1 MNLFISL
8 LFLFLVPSNAWGWVP
23 HEYPALF
30 THQLGRIFFLIAFV
44 LLLWAFLKNRLYKQK
59 GWKYFFLSVIFFI
72 VWDLAVFIGRIAES
86 WIDSSHIIG
95 GSEGWEYFKRY
106 MSIEGKEYVYYI
118 ARLDYLLLN
127 FAMLLFY
134 IGLRGHLK
142 QAKTQV
148 LTVLLPLLPILISDI
163 AGAIVFVVLSI
174 ISLFSSIKLYRRER
188 ENILWNYMVWFSSS
202 WVFYSLSRSF
212 GHVIRHIL
220 IATGNSDTWK
230 HLDGITGSI
239 NSLNLFLV
247 SSVSIYFI
255 WIYKMYLEIAEDK
268 RQLEKDKM
276 ELKELDELKSN
287 FLASVS
293 HELRT
298 PMNAII
304 GYTDLLLDR
313 VDGPINEEQ
322 GKSLKKIASHSRDL
336 LQLINRVL
344 EIAMMESGKTR
355 FEPKEIDLKRLIKSI
370 IPSFEPMIEQ
380 KGITLSVNIDKSLPL
395 IYGDEDK
402 VKEILINLLSNAIKF
417 THKGRVTITA
427 KLSERGIKPGELP
440 LFAEVCVEDTGIGM
454 KEEDLCRIFD
464 KFVQLDSSFT
474 RQYGGTGLGLS
485 IARGLVTLHKGVI
498 WVKST
503 YGEGSIFCFTLPL
516 KKEILLEKL
525 ADPQ

>member
-1 MNLFISL
+1 
-8 LFLFLVPSNAWGWVP
+8 
-23 HEYPALF
+23 
-30 THQLGRIFFLIAFV
+30 
-44 LLLWAFLKNRLYKQK
+44 
-59 GWKYFFLSVIFFI
+59 
-72 VWDLAVFIGRIAES
+72 
-86 WIDSSHIIG
+86 
-95 GSEGWEYFKRY
+95 
-106 MSIEGKEYVYYI
+106 
-118 ARLDYLLLN
+118 
-127 FAMLLFY
+127 
-134 IGLRGHLK
+134 
-142 QAKTQV
+142 
-148 LTVLLPLLPILISDI
+148 
-163 AGAIVFVVLSI
+163 
-174 ISLFSSIKLYRRER
+174 
-188 ENILWNYMVWFSSS
+188 
-202 WVFYSLSRSF
+202 
-212 GHVIRHIL
+212 
-220 IATGNSDTWK
+220 
-230 HLDGITGSI
+230 
-239 NSLNLFLV
+239 
-247 SSVSIYFI
+247 
-255 WIYKMYLEIAEDK
+255 MYLEIAEDK

-276 ELKELDELKSN
+276 ELKVLDELKSN

-298 PMNAII
+298 PMNAMI

-322 GKSLKKIASHSRDL
+322 EKSLNKIASHSRDL

-344 EIAMMESGKTR
+344 EMAIVESGQTR

-440 LFAEVCVEDTGIGM
+440 LFAEVCVEDMGIGM

-464 KFVQLDSSFT
+464 KFVQLDSSST

-485 IARGLVTLHKGVI
+485 IAKELVTLHKGAI